1 MASTGVMPT
10 VCMTWR
16 NTTADWGTDDY
27 LRYTLGSTLVYDPG
41 TDEAYSD
48 AAYYLLGRIAAKK
61 AGISLSMLLK
71 KELLLPLGI
80 RKMAWV
86 TCPQGYEMAATGLF
100 MRAEDLCLIG
110 ALYLQDGCLDGNQ
123 LLSSNWC
130 RMAKEKPYEF
140 KALHENG
147 AYGKGGM
154 MGQMLILVPQQNRVV
169 PWHAFERKANT
180 KLVRFAAEYSGK

>member
-1 MASTGVMPT
+1 MCKKKRIYPS
-10 VCMTWR
+10 
-16 NTTADWGTDDY
+16 NKLY
-27 LRYTLGSTLVYDPG
+27 SLVILF
-41 TDEAYSD
+41 ARVV
-48 AAYYLLGRIAAKK
+48 LLPLLTIIFWIAAKK
-61 AGISLSMLLK
+61 AGIFLSMLLK
-71 KELLLPLGI
+71 KELLLLLGI

-100 MRAEDLCLIG
+100 MRAEDLCPIG
-110 ALYLQDGCLDGNQ
+110 ALYLQDGCLDGKQ

-169 PWHAFERKANT
+169 AWHAFERKANT

>member
-1 MASTGVMPT
+1 MNYLASNRDTYMQKLQGIRFSSPLQPQY
-10 VCMTWR
+10 CIF
-16 NTTADWGTDDY
+16 Y
-27 LRYTLGSTLVYDPG
+27 
-41 TDEAYSD
+41 
-48 AAYYLLGRIAAKK
+48 AAFAAALTHRSFFWTIIFWIAAKK

-110 ALYLQDGCLDGNQ
+110 ALYLQDGCLDGKQ

-154 MGQMLILVPQQNRVV
+154 MGQMLILVPQQNRIVA
-169 PWHAFERKANT
+169 WHAFERKANT